1 MCSLLIK
8 KRKQIFEENFQKCIT
23 AIATVE
29 IEISKFQQATKKDYF
44 LKICELVKIVNG
56 NFKKEMIK
64 IYEHQ
69 DALKKNPN
77 YEILNGLLSL
87 VINA

>member
-8 KRKQIFEENFQKCIT
+8 KRKLIFEENFQKCIT

-29 IEISKFQQATKKDYF
+29 IEISKFQVATKKDYF

-56 NFKKEMIK
+56 NFRKEMIK

-69 DALKKNPN
+69 NALK
-77 YEILNGLLSL
+77 
-87 VINA
+87 